1 MSSAEEQAL
10 PTYEDVVS
18 AYELIK
24 GTVKRTPV
32 HTSETFDALSGRQ
45 LFFKCELFQK
55 GGAFKYRGA
64 TNACMRL
71 PEGITSVVTHSSG
84 NHAQALSLAARA
96 KGIDAHIIM
105 PSTSPAVKKVLF
117 LFVRPELYTVQLT
130 AKKAAV
136 LNSVCP

>member
-1 MSSAEEQAL
+1 MAEPPIFRHFRAPPLPFIFQSIMSSAEEQAL

-71 PEGITSVVTHSSG
+71 PEASPPSSRTH
-84 NHAQALSLAARA
+84 
-96 KGIDAHIIM
+96 
-105 PSTSPAVKKVLF
+105 PATT
-117 LFVRPELYTVQLT
+117 RRR
-130 AKKAAV
+130 
-136 LNSVCP
+136 